1 MHANAHGAISFLN
14 LEIVRTTGTTRHANI
29 CSVILADR
37 WCSACFFPSLKASRL
52 GNRSSESYGLEQV
65 SEDCNVE
72 TLRSEDHSW
81 QSQTAS
87 LEHAMQRYSA
97 LGFGMPEGH
106 SKSKRM
112 HAGCCAIITTRRRT
126 GLATVRK
133 KRREIHHAILSL
145 VDISF
150 SGIQYHSSVPHAYPT
165 TPRPLP
171 RAAESQA
178 QGIV

>member
-1 MHANAHGAISFLN
+1 
-14 LEIVRTTGTTRHANI
+14 
-29 CSVILADR
+29 
-37 WCSACFFPSLKASRL
+37 
-52 GNRSSESYGLEQV
+52 
-65 SEDCNVE
+65 
-72 TLRSEDHSW
+72 
-81 QSQTAS
+81 
-87 LEHAMQRYSA
+87 MQRYSA

-112 HAGCCAIITTRRRT
+112 HAGCCAII
-126 GLATVRK
+126 ATPIEAGWSCNGEK
-133 KRREIHHAILSL
+133 EEEIRHAILSL

-171 RAAESQA
+171 GAPQSQA